1 MEQASNYFFN
11 SPQKQQKGFWD
22 RNFDLLLNKHENFQI
37 SNDNCTTFYKKGKL
51 FKKWIPRQY
60 SIQGN
65 YLLYGDNKMKG
76 FRKLDCVYLHYN
88 LLDNVYRYQ
97 LQLIY
102 CGFVLDLYT
111 DQKKDYDNFKELLQ
125 QHCIL
130 TDFHTQYSI
139 LKQIGFGSNAQVYI
153 ARNNYNKQYYAIK
166 RVQKNYSIKQKKL
179 EQEQALKN
187 EIQIMKELNHPN
199 IISFH
204 EVFETNKHIN
214 LVLELIQG
222 GELLKQGQY
231 KSIRDARMVARQLAL
246 CVDYMHQKGIM
257 HRDLKPQNILCKT
270 NTSDVLIA
278 DFGLAT
284 HIKDQKQLYYRCGT
298 TGYVAPEILM
308 YKEGSKMYNEKC
320 DIFSLGVIYYQLI
333 YNTHPFKDTQKSG
346 ILKKNMEVDY
356 KFEDSIKV
364 PQSCKD
370 LISQMLRFNPKL
382 RPSASQ
388 ILRHD
393 FFNENL
399 NELSYPSLI
408 SSFQDLSEQKKSGH
422 SFNSQI
428 GELKFST
435 FQKNGQT
442 VFEKIPFL
450 GINEFHNNQGIELKE
465 RSPIWNKR
473 IELQRPASQPRSK
486 AQSLYSYKNLEI
498 RGNKVSI
505 FRQQSKNSEND
516 LDQSHQYPYI
526 SIVNRCK
533 IRNK

>member
-1 MEQASNYFFN
+1 MEQGSNYFFN
-11 SPQKQQKGFWD
+11 CPQKQHKAFWD
-22 RNFDLLLNKHENFQI
+22 RNFDILLNQHENFQI
-37 SNDNCTTFYKKGKL
+37 SNDNSTTFYKKGRI
-51 FKKWIPRQY
+51 FKKWIPRLY
-60 SIQGN
+60 SVQGN
-65 YLLYGDNKMKG
+65 YILYGDTKMKG
-76 FRKLDCVYLHYN
+76 FRKLDCVYLHYS
-88 LLDNVYRYQ
+88 LLDNNYRYQ

-102 CGFVLDLYT
+102 CGFILDLYT
-111 DQKKDYDNFKELLQ
+111 DQKKDYDNFKEILQ

-130 TDFHTQYSI
+130 TDFHTQFS
-139 LKQIGFGSNAQVYI
+139 LMKQIGFGSSAQVYI
-153 ARNNYNKQYYAIK
+153 ARSNYNKQYYAIK
-166 RVQKNYSIKQKKL
+166 RVQKNYQIQQKKL
-179 EQEQALKN
+179 EQEQSLKN
-187 EIQIMKELNHPN
+187 EIQIMKELSHPN

-204 EVFETNKHIN
+204 QVFETNKHIN

-257 HRDLKPQNILCKT
+257 HRDLKPQNILCKS

-284 HIKDQKQLYYRCGT
+284 HIKESKQLYYRCGT

-308 YKEGSKMYNEKC
+308 YKEGTKMYNEKC

-333 YNTHPFKDTQKSG
+333 YNTHPFKDTQKAG
-346 ILKKNMEVDY
+346 ILKKNMAVEY

-370 LISQMLRFNPKL
+370 LIAQMLKSNPKQ
-382 RPSASQ
+382 RPTASQ

-393 FFNENL
+393 FFNESL
-399 NELSYPSLI
+399 CELSYPSLI
-408 SSFQDLSEQKKSGH
+408 SSIQDLSEQKKSGQ

-428 GELKFST
+428 CELKLST

-442 VFEKIPFL
+442 VFEKIPL
-450 GINEFHNNQGIELKE
+450 LRYNGTPNNHELKE

-473 IELQRPASQPRSK
+473 IELQRLASQPRSK
-486 AQSLYSYKNLEI
+486 AQSLNTVKNPEI

-516 LDQSHQYPYI
+516 LDQSHQYPYT
-526 SIVNRCK
+526 SIINRCK
-533 IRNK
+533 IKNK

>member
-22 RNFDLLLNKHENFQI
+22 RNFDLLLYRHENFET
-37 SNDNCTTFYKKGKL
+37 SGDNCTTLYKKGKL
-51 FKKWIPRQY
+51 FKKWIPRRY
-60 SIQGN
+60 SVQGN
-65 YLLYGDNKMKG
+65 YLLYGDEKMKG
-76 FRKLDCVYLHYN
+76 FRKLDCVYLHCS
-88 LLDNVYRYQ
+88 LLDTTYRYH

-102 CGFVLDLYT
+102 CGFILDLYT
-111 DQKKDYDNFKELLQ
+111 DKKTDYDYFKELLQ

-139 LKQIGFGSNAQVYI
+139 LKQIGFGSNAKVYI
-153 ARNNYNKQYYAIK
+153 ARSNYNKQYYAIK
-166 RVQKNYSIKQKKL
+166 RIQKNYSIKQKKQ

-204 EVFETNKHIN
+204 QVFETNKHIN

-231 KSIRDARMVARQLAL
+231 KSIRDARIIARQLAL

-257 HRDLKPQNILCKT
+257 HRDLKPHNILCKT
-270 NTSDVLIA
+270 NTTDVLIA

-284 HIKDQKQLYYRCGT
+284 YIKDQKQLYYRCGT
-298 TGYVAPEILM
+298 TGYIAPEILM
-308 YKEGSKMYNEKC
+308 YKEGAKMYNEKC

-333 YNTHPFKDTQKSG
+333 YNTHPFKDPQKSG
-346 ILKKNMEVDY
+346 ILKKNLAVDY
-356 KFEDSIKV
+356 KFDDSIKV

-370 LISQMLRFNPKL
+370 LISQMLRLNPKL

-393 FFNENL
+393 FFNEYL

-408 SSFQDLSEQKKSGH
+408 SSYQDLSEQKKSGH

-428 GELKFST
+428 CELKFST
-435 FQKNGQT
+435 FQKNGLN

-450 GINEFHNNQGIELKE
+450 GINDIHNNPGNELKE
-465 RSPIWNKR
+465 RSPIWNRR
-473 IELQRPASQPRSK
+473 IEIQRPSSQPRSK
-486 AQSLYSYKNLEI
+486 AQSLYSCKNLEI

-505 FRQQSKNSEND
+505 FRQQSKNSESD
-516 LDQSHQYPYI
+516 LDQSHQQPYN
-526 SIVNRCK
+526 SIINRCK